1 MKKSCPWARTELY
14 GAEMAAGF
22 RSVAPPKRVRR
33 VRGVGRSVDVTG
45 TLSDAQ
51 SATNGAPSKASII
64 AARRRRDGPA
74 GQGRS
79 RRDWAVPCRRSCARR
94 GERRS
99 CRLAVHG
106 RRRKCDCLMCRRSVQ
121 FSRSLAAVVSGEVE
135 SLGAFPPH
143 ARAARRVTSPRRAA
157 PRYTQWAYLP
167 SVPGAEPSR
176 LPRSVSAAAR
186 SSGGGSSFCEG
197 GITSCDVTARAGRR
211 RRLIQTP
218 TDKLFT
224 LHGLSL
230 RRRNPVLA
238 PDSPFPPEAAGM
250 CCLLSNSCLL
260 RFVCT
265 IRLIFHTCIELV
277 SKTNVSLGLCA
288 VVTSCFVI

>member
-14 GAEMAAGF
+14 GSEMAAGF

-51 SATNGAPSKASII
+51 SATNGAPSKTSII

-121 FSRSLAAVVSGEVE
+121 FSRSRSLAAVVSGEVE

-157 PRYTQWAYLP
+157 PHAVGVS
-167 SVPGAEPSR
+167 SVGSR
-176 LPRSVSAAAR
+176 GRAVPTPAIGVGGRSE
-186 SSGGGSSFCEG
+186 F
-197 GITSCDVTARAGRR
+197 GRR
-211 RRLIQTP
+211 IEFLRGWNNKLRCNSTCRSP
-218 TDKLFT
+218 PSTHTDT
-224 LHGLSL
+224 
-230 RRRNPVLA
+230 
-238 PDSPFPPEAAGM
+238 D
-250 CCLLSNSCLL
+250 
-260 RFVCT
+260 
-265 IRLIFHTCIELV
+265 
-277 SKTNVSLGLCA
+277 
-288 VVTSCFVI
+288 